1 MDLKDLRKK
10 NKIELTKLAT
20 EKRVALNKFK
30 FEVIGGKAKNNKTGR
45 NIRKEIAQ
53 ILTVIKEMNIQK

>member
-10 NKIELTKLAT
+10 NKIELTKLAA

-30 FEVIGGKAKNNKTGR
+30 FEVIGGKEKNNKTGR

-53 ILTVIKEMNIQK
+53 ILTVIKETNTQK